1 MLKRLALLASVGAA
15 FALDGKSL
23 WFSGYAGK
31 ATLMH
36 ITLDKGAKADA
47 LPIPALKEDAV
58 AYIAQNPVRRN
69 DLVIATYKRN
79 VFLSQDQG
87 RTWKP
92 IATDGDTHD

>member
-1 MLKRLALLASVGAA
+1 
-15 FALDGKSL
+15 
-23 WFSGYAGK
+23 
-31 ATLMH
+31 MH

-69 DLVIATYKRN
+69 ELVIATYKRN